1 MSEDH
6 RAEHDILGK
15 LLRLGFDHQNAIDR
29 AGDNEVEPRARSF
42 GECRVQDIIP
52 VDVAHPSP
60 GDRSQERYPR
70 DGQSRRGADHRRD
83 VGIVLEIVA
92 EDGANDLSF
101 IDETRN
107 EKRAQRPVDEPRDQR
122 LLFRR
127 APLAFE
133 KASGDLSG
141 CKRLLLVI
149 NREREEVLTGLCRFH
164 RDRSAQD
171 RGLAVGGEHGA
182 VRLPG

>member
-1 MSEDH
+1 M
-6 RAEHDILGK
+6 
-15 LLRLGFDHQNAIDR
+15 
-29 AGDNEVEPRARSF
+29 
-42 GECRVQDIIP
+42 
-52 VDVAHPSP
+52 
-60 GDRSQERYPR
+60 
-70 DGQSRRGADHRRD
+70 
-83 VGIVLEIVA
+83 A
-92 EDGANDLSF
+92 EDGANDLSL
-101 IDETRN
+101 IDKTRN

-164 RDRSAQD
+164 RDRSAQN

-182 VRLPG
+182 VRLAGEPPSLQDEGSSAPHQLLTVNLEHSRSSSSKEKCRAAAQFQRRAVAKAETRAIGVDPCGRFSCHTWPRSRLDQNG